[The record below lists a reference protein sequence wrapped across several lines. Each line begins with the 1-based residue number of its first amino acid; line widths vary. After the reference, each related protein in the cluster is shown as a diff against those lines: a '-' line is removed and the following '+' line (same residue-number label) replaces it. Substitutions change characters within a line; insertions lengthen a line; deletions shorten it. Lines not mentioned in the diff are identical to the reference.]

1 MTSGSHAMSPASLQ
15 GRAEVFSQV
24 QQIVA
29 ERAGCP
35 AERIRESD
43 RLEQDLGLDSL
54 DQVEIVM
61 EVEEEFEL
69 NVPDEIANHVR
80 TVGHIVDGVVTLLQS
95 PAVS

>member
-1 MTSGSHAMSPASLQ
+1 MTSGCHATSRASTP
-15 GRAEVFSQV
+15 GRAEVFEGV

-35 AERIRESD
+35 AERIRDSD

-69 NVPDEIANHVR
+69 NVPDEIANNVR
-80 TVGHIVDGVVTLLQS
+80 TVGHIVDGVVALLQS